1 MTSMISNTELEDMKN
16 KSRSYMDAKIKNISG
31 HIINNQEARGSLDK
45 DFSKENPY
53 SKYIAINIRT

>member
-1 MTSMISNTELEDMKN
+1 
-16 KSRSYMDAKIKNISG
+16 MDAKIKNISG